1 VLNDFALNGQHL
13 TAPVCKVF
21 FCMKREKV
29 RTFKELAYYS
39 SLGLQV
45 ALSIFIG
52 LAAGV
57 YLDRKFDTTPWLT
70 LIFLGFGIAA
80 GFRNIALAIKKSR
93 KL

>member
-1 VLNDFALNGQHL
+1 
-13 TAPVCKVF
+13 
-21 FCMKREKV
+21 MKREKV
-29 RTFKELAYYS
+29 RAFKELAYYS

-70 LIFLGFGIAA
+70 LICLGFGIAA
-80 GFRNIALAIKKSR
+80 GFRNIAFAIKKSR
-93 KL
+93 NL